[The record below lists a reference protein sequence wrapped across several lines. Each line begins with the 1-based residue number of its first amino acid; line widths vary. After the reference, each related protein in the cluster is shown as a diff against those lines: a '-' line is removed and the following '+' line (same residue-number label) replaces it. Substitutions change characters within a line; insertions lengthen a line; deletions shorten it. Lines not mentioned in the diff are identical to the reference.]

1 MEPSRWLRQRI
12 GQYANLSVQERK
24 AIRDFAM
31 LWSFFEE
38 SWLNND
44 GSIPHILDA
53 VDHRVAAGDQLGD
66 ITASLTY
73 FRQRYFPGGVES
85 QHYPHLRVP
94 ANRDAVVRGVL
105 QPPAVPATRP
115 ALKALL
121 VIVYRL
127 RNNFLHGEKWDYG
140 FQGQLANFQ
149 HANRILMTCMDRW

>member
-1 MEPSRWLRQRI
+1 MDPSRWLRHRI

-38 SWLNND
+38 SWLNNA
-44 GSIPHILDA
+44 GSIPSIIDA
-53 VDHRVAAGDQLGD
+53 VDHRVAAGDQLD
-66 ITASLTY
+66 NLTPSLLY
-73 FRQRYFPGGVES
+73 FKQRYFPEGVES
-85 QHYPHLRVP
+85 PHYPRLQVP
-94 ANRDAVVRGVL
+94 ANRDRIIREVL
-105 QPPAVPATRP
+105 QPQAVPSTRP

-127 RNNFLHGEKWDYG
+127 RNNFLHGEKWDYA

-149 HANRILMTCMDRW
+149 HANRILMTSMDRW